1 MFKENLITVCK
12 ERFILHTNSYSGKIW
27 HAMSAIN
34 PIYLAFFRINCIGC
48 CLQEILRNS
57 LKAFCPF
64 VLHLQWWS
72 AGLMNTVFFIS
83 PLSVRARR
91 MSALWDKTLG
101 WSKCWLT
108 PVSRIGVIK
117 LLTLIPIHRN
127 LWCTK
132 VKNKKKDIVRN
143 SWKDSLMC

>member
-34 PIYLAFFRINCIGC
+34 PILTLFSDKLYWVLST
-48 CLQEILRNS
+48 RN
-57 LKAFCPF
+57 LEKQPQGFCPF

-72 AGLMNTVFFIS
+72 VGLMNTVFFIS

-101 WSKCWLT
+101 WSKCWLK

-117 LLTLIPIHRN
+117 LLTLIPVHRN